1 MATPQLLNDIVNV
14 LLLLAP
20 SAACLSLVLAG
31 ISLRREGGGISFVI
45 GGSFTKWMF
54 WAVVFLTLQPL
65 LGWFSSFGVGV
76 PLPGGGISTSWLAT
90 FQSDVGSFVTNFVV
104 GRLATTLAA
113 YFVLRA
119 ILDSAAGG
127 NPLPSILTAMFML
140 GIQTTY
146 NLLQSYNSGTQYAT
160 ADVLDSLWTYLAS
173 TIMPIAAG
181 LAIIGAIINFATQRP
196 VLRLVGVALGL
207 LSVAA
212 VWQLVLAMAA

>member
-1 MATPQLLNDIVNV
+1 MAVPQLLKDIVNV

-20 SAACLSLVLAG
+20 SAAFLCLVLAG

-54 WAVVFLTLQPL
+54 WAVVFLTLEPL
-65 LGWFSSFGVGV
+65 LSWFSSFGVGV
-76 PLPGGGISTSWLAT
+76 PLPGGGINSPWLASFET
-90 FQSDVGSFVTNFVV
+90 HVANFVTSFVV

-119 ILDSAAGG
+119 ILDAAAGG
-127 NPLPSILTAMFML
+127 HPLPSVLTAMFLL
-140 GIQTTY
+140 GIQTTC
-146 NLLQSYNSGTQYAT
+146 NLLLSYNTGTPYAT
-160 ADVLDSLWTYLAS
+160 ADVLDSLWTYLAG

-196 VLRLVGVALGL
+196 AFRLVGVALAL
-207 LSVAA
+207 LSVSAI
-212 VWQLVLAMAA
+212 WQLVLAMVA